1 MCDGRH
7 RYGKRRIRRAI
18 AETEHRM
25 LPRACYTKGGRRSLE
40 LRFKP
45 KVYIVSYASHTRP
58 DLRPSLRLHMST
70 DAAAL

>member
-1 MCDGRH
+1 
-7 RYGKRRIRRAI
+7 
-18 AETEHRM
+18 M

-45 KVYIVSYASHTRP
+45 KVYIVSYASDTRP